1 MRPIWSGSVTF
12 GLVSVPVQLHSALN
26 YNDISFNLLHDVCKT
41 RIKQQT
47 YCPHCERV
55 VERKELVRGY
65 EYAKGQYVVMEEK
78 DFEKLEVAA
87 TRSIDVIAFVNLAEV
102 DPIYFSRPYFL
113 TPEGDS
119 QKPFALFTQA
129 MEESH
134 KAAVVKFVMREKE
147 YVGCIAPHGKSL
159 VLYVMHHKDD
169 VKDVKDFGVDYKGQV
184 RDKEVL
190 LAQQIIE
197 NLTEPF
203 DPDYLKDEYQEKL
216 QEILEQKA
224 KGHEIKLAPAKR
236 PPAKVVNLMDAL
248 KQSVAA
254 TAKEKGRPAARAT
267 SVERKRR
274 KA

>member
-1 MRPIWSGSVTF
+1 MRPMWSGSITF

-26 YNDISFNLLHDVCKT
+26 YNDVSFNLLHDECKT

-65 EYAKGQYVVMEEK
+65 QYAKDQYVIMEDK
-78 DFEKLEVAA
+78 DFEELEVAA
-87 TRSIDVIAFVNLAEV
+87 TRSIDVLAFVDLDKV
-102 DPIYFSRPYFL
+102 DPIYFSRPYYL

-129 MEESH
+129 MEDSR

-159 VLYVMHHKDD
+159 VLYVMHHRDD

-184 RDKEVL
+184 RDKEVQ

-203 DPDYLKDEYQEKL
+203 DPDFLKDEYQEKL

-224 KGHEIKLAPAKR
+224 QGREIKLAPAKR

-248 KQSVAA
+248 KQSVLA
-254 TAKEKGRPAARAT
+254 TAKEKGKPAAGT
-267 SVERKRR
+267 SAVEKKRR